1 MDAISGEGS
10 LRHLVRLLYLTFA
23 KIGVVL
29 GDVVF
34 FHPRVHIVPPFVE
47 PIDPTKG
54 IAARAPIKVYM
65 GPIFQIPYFRF

>member
-1 MDAISGEGS
+1 M
-10 LRHLVRLLYLTFA
+10 VLTSV
-23 KIGVVL
+23 KKGVVL

-34 FHPRVHIVPPFVE
+34 SHPRVHIVPPFVE

-54 IAARAPIKVYM
+54 IAARAPTKVYM